1 VNAPLEA
8 SDFPAFFKELWS
20 YDPYDWQSELVTQV
34 LKNRRWPSLV
44 DRPTGTGKTALL
56 DAATFVLAV
65 NALEADNDPSLRWM
79 PTRTIMVVDRRIVV
93 DQAGFRGAQIA
104 EKLALSLALDSGASA
119 TSVAR
124 RVAEALLT
132 LSAGP
137 STSDHSLREAPMAAG
152 ILRGGITRDE
162 SWATR
167 PDRPALLISTVD
179 QVGSRLLFQ
188 GYGLGRG
195 AKPLHAGL
203 LGNDTLIILDEV
215 QLSVPFAETLGEL
228 TYLQR
233 PNDTE
238 PVNRFHVT
246 EMSATPRS
254 SQIDAPRAW
263 VFPDPAANSPMLGD
277 AAIQQRVQAE
287 KEVTLVHYAEPKD
300 TDRLDQKF
308 AETCAKELE
317 RLLPQTKGAGGTFG
331 VIVNRVATAVRIA
344 NLLETK
350 GTVHLLTGRMRPY
363 DKDRV
368 LTPEFVEQLTDRTKR
383 VTHGTPTFIVG
394 TQTLEA
400 GADFDFDGL
409 VTECASRSALVQ
421 RFGRV
426 DRAGILAAAGQPSK
440 SAIIPRVASFEDDP
454 VYGNAIG
461 ETWKWLN
468 EISTSETVNFAVG
481 SIPSAGPD
489 AKVDPEPAFAPLTEP
504 HHLDLWAH
512 TSQPPAILPD
522 VASRLHGLG
531 ERSFDINV
539 VWRADVTEQLLGD
552 KDPNG
557 LNAELNNR
565 LKAVPPRSGECLQ
578 ISMRAATA
586 WLREIANQGPVEKIV
601 PKVYDAEGAQEQEL
615 PRAEHDLAPYAILE
629 DEVWKIDDDYRSLRP
644 GVTIVVPCRYGGLD
658 PHFNWDPTS
667 AVDVPDV
674 AEEVALERGQ
684 VVVRLDPSL
693 AEGSS
698 GKLKPERARAS
709 VVELLSGLSEE
720 FDDVQVAKEIRRR
733 ILDLK
738 ENLAAVE
745 PDPDTP
751 AAEAIDVL
759 VDAASL
765 VQYEGLQVVLV
776 KGGAKPIAV
785 ARWRIKE
792 ASTSESGK
800 TRVVSLFDENLE
812 DDDDERSFL
821 TIDASSTT
829 ASEDFPGGQVALR
842 YHLRGVGSW
851 ALKFASNLS
860 LPALV
865 QRDLEIA
872 GLLHDLGKAD
882 PRFQAWLN
890 GGSQRIDASLI
901 AKSKDR
907 NDDARTRRLAKKQSG
922 YPKGMRHEVLS
933 LAMIEDISELREQA
947 NDWELVCHLV
957 ASHHGWCRP
966 FSPAQRDQRPVIA
979 TAECELHTTALSAST
994 AHGLDAFSSTIGER
1008 YWSLTDRYGWF
1019 QLAWYESIL
1028 RLADHTESREESRIL
1043 AGRNLK

>member
-1 VNAPLEA
+1 VITPLA
-8 SDFPAFFKELWS
+8 ATDFPSFFKELWN
-20 YDPYDWQSELVTQV
+20 YDPYEWQTELVIQV

-65 NALEADNDPSLRWM
+65 NALEAGNDPSLRWM
-79 PTRTIMVVDRRIVV
+79 PTRTVMVVDRRIVV
-93 DQAGFRGAQIA
+93 DQAGFRGAQIS
-104 EKLALSLALDSGASA
+104 EKLSAALNSETNA
-119 TSVAR
+119 TSVVR

-132 LSAGP
+132 LSEGP
-137 STSDHSLREAPMAAG
+137 NNGEHSPTEDPMATG
-152 ILRGGITRDE
+152 VLRGGITRDE

-215 QLSVPFAETLGEL
+215 QLSVPFAETLSEL
-228 TYLQR
+228 LYLQR
-233 PNDTE
+233 PDNVE
-238 PVNRFHVT
+238 PVNRFYVT

-254 SQIDAPRAW
+254 GQIDAPRAW
-263 VFPDPAANSPMLGD
+263 VFPASGSPMLND

-287 KEVTLVHYAEPKD
+287 KQATLVHYAEPKD
-300 TDRLDQKF
+300 SDRLDLKF

-317 RLLPQTKGAGGTFG
+317 HLLPQHKDAGGTFG
-331 VIVNRVATAVRIA
+331 VIVNRVATAVRVA
-344 NLLETK
+344 QLLETK

-368 LTPEFVEQLTDRTKR
+368 LTPELVEQLTDRTKR
-383 VTHGTPTFIVG
+383 LAHGTPTFIVG

-426 DRAGILAAAGQPSK
+426 DRAGILAAAGQPSR

-468 EISTSETVNFAVG
+468 EISTNEKVNFAVG

-539 VWRADVTEQLLGD
+539 VWRADVTEQLLGERD
-552 KDPNG
+552 LAG
-557 LNAELNNR
+557 LNAELNTR
-565 LKAVPPRSGECLQ
+565 LKAVPPRSAECLQ
-578 ISMRAATA
+578 ISMRAAAA
-586 WLREIANQGPVEKIV
+586 WLREIANQGPHEKIV
-601 PKVYDAEGAQEQEL
+601 PKVFDAEGAKEPEL
-615 PRAEHDLAPYAILE
+615 QRTEHDLAPYAILE
-629 DEVWKIDDDYRSLRP
+629 DEIWKVDDDYRSLRP
-644 GVTIVVPCRYGGLD
+644 GVTIVIPCHYGGLD

-667 AVDVPDV
+667 TVDVPDV

-684 VVVRLDPSL
+684 VVLRLDPSL
-693 AEGSS
+693 AEGGS
-698 GKLKPERARAS
+698 KLKPNRGRAS
-709 VVELLSGLSEE
+709 VVGLLSSLSEE
-720 FDDVQVAKEIRRR
+720 FDDVQVTKEIRTR
-733 ILDLK
+733 ILDRRK
-738 ENLAAVE
+738 TSAATE
-745 PDPDTP
+745 SDPDASLTK
-751 AAEAIDVL
+751 AIDVL
-759 VDAASL
+759 VEASSL
-765 VQYEGLQVVLV
+765 AQYGGLQVVLV

-792 ASTSESGK
+792 TSTKNQGK
-800 TRVVSLFDENLE
+800 RQAGSSFDENPE

-821 TIDASSTT
+821 TIDSPSNAT
-829 ASEDFPGGQVALR
+829 SEDFPGGQVALR

-860 LPALV
+860 LPTLV

-890 GGSQRIDASLI
+890 GGSPRVEAGLI

-922 YPKGMRHEVLS
+922 YPKGMRHEILS
-933 LAMIEDISELREQA
+933 LAMIQNVSELQEQA

-966 FSPAQRDQRPVIA
+966 FSPTQRDQRPVMA
-979 TAECELHTTALSAST
+979 TTECELHTTALSSST
-994 AHGLDAFSSTIGER
+994 AHGLDAFASTIGER
-1008 YWSLTDRYGWF
+1008 YWLLTDRYGWF

-1028 RLADHTESREESRIL
+1028 RLADHTESREEGRIL
-1043 AGRNLK
+1043 AGKDSK

>member
-1 VNAPLEA
+1 MNAPLVA
-8 SDFPAFFKELWS
+8 SDFPAFFKELWT
-20 YDPYDWQSELVTQV
+20 YAPYEWQTELVAQV

-65 NALEADNDPSLRWM
+65 NAMEARNDPSLRWM

-104 EKLALSLALDSGASA
+104 EKLAVALDSGASA
-119 TSVAR
+119 TSVVR

-132 LSAGP
+132 LSEGP
-137 STSDHSLREAPMAAG
+137 NNGENSPAEDPLATG

-203 LGNDTLIILDEV
+203 LGNDTLVILDEV
-215 QLSVPFAETLGEL
+215 QLSVPFAETLSEL
-228 TYLQR
+228 CYLQR
-233 PNDTE
+233 ADDTE

-246 EMSATPRS
+246 EMSATPRTG
-254 SQIDAPRAW
+254 QLDAPQAW
-263 VFPDPAANSPMLGD
+263 VFPAEGSPMLSD
-277 AAIQQRVQAE
+277 AAIQKRVQAE
-287 KEVTLVHYAEPKD
+287 KLATLVHFTEPKD

-317 RLLPQTKGAGGTFG
+317 HLLPQNKDAGGTFG
-331 VIVNRVATAVRIA
+331 VIVNRVVTAVRVA
-344 NLLETK
+344 KLLEAK

-368 LTPEFVEQLTDRTKR
+368 LTPELVEQLTDRTKR
-383 VTHGTPTFIVG
+383 DAKGTPTFIVG

-426 DRAGILAAAGQPSK
+426 DRAGILAAAGEPSK

-468 EISTSETVNFAVG
+468 EISTSEKVNFAVG
-481 SIPSAGPD
+481 SIPSAGPN

-504 HHLDLWAH
+504 HHVDLWAH
-512 TSQPPAILPD
+512 TSQPPVFLPD

-539 VWRADVTEQLLGD
+539 VWRADVTEQLLAD
-552 KDPNG
+552 RDLNG
-557 LNAELNNR
+557 LSTEVNNR

-586 WLREIANQGPVEKIV
+586 WLREIANQGPAEKIV
-601 PKVYDAEGAQEQEL
+601 PKVFDAEGAKEPEL
-615 PRAEHDLAPYAILE
+615 QRTEHDLAPYAILQE
-629 DEVWKIDDDYRSLRP
+629 EIWKIDDDYRSLRP
-644 GVTIVVPCRYGGLD
+644 GVTIVVPCHYGGLD

-667 AVDVPDV
+667 TVDVPDV
-674 AEEVALERGQ
+674 AEEVALEKGQ
-684 VVVRLDPSL
+684 VVIRLDPSL
-693 AEGSS
+693 ADGGS
-698 GKLKPERARAS
+698 GKLKPDRGRAS
-709 VVELLSGLSEE
+709 VVELLSNLSEE
-720 FDDVQVAKEIRRR
+720 FDDVQVAKEIRTR
-733 ILDLK
+733 IL
-738 ENLAAVE
+738 NRRQISTAVE
-745 PDPDTP
+745 PDPDAP
-751 AAEAIDVL
+751 PLAKAIDVL
-759 VDAASL
+759 VEASSL
-765 VQYEGLQVVLV
+765 AQYGGLQVVLV

-792 ASTSESGK
+792 SSTNESGK
-800 TRVVSLFDENLE
+800 RRAVSSFDENPE

-821 TIDASSTT
+821 TIDVSSTT
-829 ASEDFPGGQVALR
+829 TSEDFPGGQVALR
-842 YHLRGVGSW
+842 YHLRGVGLW

-860 LPALV
+860 LPTLV

-890 GGSQRIDASLI
+890 GGSPRIEATLI

-922 YPKGMRHEVLS
+922 YPKGMRHEILS
-933 LAMIEDISELREQA
+933 LAMIQNISELQDQA

-966 FSPAQRDQRPVIA
+966 FSPTQRDLRPVIA
-979 TAECELHTTALSAST
+979 ATECELYTTALSSST
-994 AHGLDAFSSTIGER
+994 AHGLDAFASTIGER

-1043 AGRNLK
+1043 AGKSSK